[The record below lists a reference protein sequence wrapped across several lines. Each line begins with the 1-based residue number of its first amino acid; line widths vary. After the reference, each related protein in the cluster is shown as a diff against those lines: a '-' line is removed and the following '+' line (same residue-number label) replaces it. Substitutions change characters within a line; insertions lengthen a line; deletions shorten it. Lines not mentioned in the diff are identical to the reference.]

1 MIRGVLSHD
10 FVGNIYHPLTIGLV
24 AGAIAG
30 VLSERHN
37 TVGALVAVGVFYGLA
52 YLGGLVVAA
61 ALPMIRGVL
70 SHDFVGNIYN
80 PLTIGLVAGAIA
92 GVLSERHGTVGAL
105 VAVGAF
111 FGIAY
116 LGGLV
121 VAAVLEWKE
130 G

>member
-1 MIRGVLSHD
+1 MIRRVLSAD

-30 VLSERHN
+30 VLSERH
-37 TVGALVAVGVFYGLA
+37 
-52 YLGGLVVAA
+52 
-61 ALPMIRGVL
+61 
-70 SHDFVGNIYN
+70 
-80 PLTIGLVAGAIA
+80 
-92 GVLSERHGTVGAL
+92 GTVDAL

-111 FGIAY
+111 YGLMY

-121 VAAVLEWKE
+121 VTAVLVHKD